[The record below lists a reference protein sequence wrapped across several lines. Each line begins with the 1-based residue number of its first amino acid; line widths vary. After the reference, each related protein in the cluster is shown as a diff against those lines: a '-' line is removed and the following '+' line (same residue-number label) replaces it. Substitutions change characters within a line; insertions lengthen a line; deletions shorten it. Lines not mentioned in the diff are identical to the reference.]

1 MRQLTIK
8 CQRAGYTG
16 TKPNAKLSLKN
27 RARLSANYT
36 VAVKVPIVASANATL
51 TLDHYMRLPTEQY
64 HELDPK
70 MIKPLGNNC
79 FLLDVP
85 KMEFFNIWVQ
95 PQVVT
100 EVTTHSELSS
110 PTSEEAH
117 VLIKGLSCTLNGS
130 PWIQQMK
137 LNDKFDLHFLTKLTW
152 KDPSL
157 GNGSSNIKAVA
168 ANRNNSSN
176 VEQRQAVITGA
187 LELEVLTEVIPPF
200 NAFPVS
206 LLESTCNTVL
216 GGLTRTLLPI
226 FVKKLAED
234 FKRWQVDEKYR
245 QRREARM

>member
-1 MRQLTIK
+1 MWQLTIK
-8 CQRAGYTG
+8 CQRAGYTE
-16 TKPNAKLSLKN
+16 TKPNAKLSLKD
-27 RARLSANYT
+27 RARLSANYSSS
-36 VAVKVPIVASANATL
+36 VNIPIMASADATL

-64 HELDPK
+64 YELDPK
-70 MIKPLGNNC
+70 MIKPLGNNS

-85 KMEFFNIWVQ
+85 KLEFFNIWVQ

-152 KDPSL
+152 KDPSVE
-157 GNGSSNIKAVA
+157 NGSSNMTVA
-168 ANRNNSSN
+168 KSRNNSSN

-200 NAFPVS
+200 NALPIS

>member
-1 MRQLTIK
+1 MMRQLTIN
-8 CQRAGYTG
+8 CQRSVAQP
-16 TKPNAKLSLKN
+16 KPNSKTRSFKN
-27 RARLSANYT
+27 PARLVANHSVT
-36 VAVKVPIVASANATL
+36 TNISRDTTHPSL

-64 HELDPK
+64 YELDPS

-85 KMEFFNIWVQ
+85 KLEFFNIWVQ

-100 EVTTHSELSS
+100 EVTTHTNGSS
-110 PTSEEAH
+110 PH

-137 LNDKFDLHFLTKLTW
+137 LNDKFDLHFITKLTW
-152 KDPSL
+152 QDPVTTRVNNNVSSSL
-157 GNGSSNIKAVA
+157 NGTAT
-168 ANRNNSSN
+168 
-176 VEQRQAVITGA
+176 ITGK

-200 NAFPVS
+200 NALPISV
-206 LLESTCNTVL
+206 LEGTCNTVL

-245 QRREARM
+245 QRREAQM

>member
-8 CQRAGYTG
+8 CQRAGYAE
-16 TKPNAKLSLKN
+16 TKPNANRSLKN
-27 RARLSANYT
+27 PARLSANYT
-36 VAVKVPIVASANATL
+36 VNIPIDASANATL

-64 HELDPK
+64 YELDPS

-85 KMEFFNIWVQ
+85 KLEFFNIWVQ

-100 EVTTHSELSS
+100 EVTTHSESS
-110 PTSEEAH
+110 PRSGDAH
-117 VLIKGLSCTLNGS
+117 VLIKGMSCTLNGS

-137 LNDKFDLHFLTKLTW
+137 LNDKFHLHFSTKLTW
-152 KDPSL
+152 KCLSVATE
-157 GNGSSNIKAVA
+157 SSN
-168 ANRNNSSN
+168 NNA

-200 NAFPVS
+200 NALPVS
-206 LLESTCNTVL
+206 ILESTCNTVL

-245 QRREARM
+245 QRREA